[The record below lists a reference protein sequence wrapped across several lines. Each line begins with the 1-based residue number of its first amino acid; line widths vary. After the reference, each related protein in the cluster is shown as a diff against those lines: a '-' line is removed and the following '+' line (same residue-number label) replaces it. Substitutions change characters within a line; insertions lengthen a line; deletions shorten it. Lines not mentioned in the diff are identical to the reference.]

1 MLSLQL
7 RTGDYMTIGDKVV
20 VQLNHITGDRC
31 KLMVEAPKDMTILRG
46 EVLERTGGERP
57 ECVFDG
63 PHRHRQ
69 EVFWNRN
76 KSQTL
81 AAMRALLREMDGGG
95 ANVRTLR
102 RQLDFLFPPEFA
114 SNETVYSPR

>member
-7 RTGDYMTIGDKVV
+7 QTGEYMTIGDEVV
-20 VQLNHITGDRC
+20 IQMNHISGDRC
-31 KLMVEAPKDMTILRG
+31 KLMVQAPREMTILRG

-57 ECVFDG
+57 ECIVDG

-69 EVFWNRN
+69 SVFWNRN
-76 KSQTL
+76 KSQAL
-81 AAMRALLREMDGGG
+81 AAMRALLREMDGGDS
-95 ANVRTLR
+95 NVRALR

-114 SNETVYSPR
+114 SNETVYSAK